1 MAKFT
6 KNSGFSRQ
14 DAAIGQMQ
22 REAKQA
28 PSNNSAAAVEM
39 AKMTSAENV
48 SHHALALQLDIFCVE
63 NKNYLIY

>member
-1 MAKFT
+1 M
-6 KNSGFSRQ
+6 NQ
-14 DAAIGQMQ
+14 
-22 REAKQA
+22 
-28 PSNNSAAAVEM
+28 EM